1 MMADLSDKFR
11 LLFALVLFR
20 FRSVFKCLGISF
32 DFSEAVNAYYRKE
45 FNHVPLSEKAVILP
59 HCLTGDKCPAR
70 FSKNDGVICMK
81 CMQCRCGEIHKLC
94 EELGWQFYISPSANF
109 TRRLSRRK
117 NIGAAIGVACD
128 YEIER
133 GIKSTRINGNG
144 VHLNGRRLIPQVI
157 MAARFDCLNN
167 DVDWEKLKRMIIS
180 GAKGAL

>member
-1 MMADLSDKFR
+1 MANLFGKLR
-11 LLFALVLFR
+11 LLFALVLFP
-20 FRSVFKCLGISF
+20 FRSILKRLGISF
-32 DFSEAVNAYYRKE
+32 DFAEAVNAYYREE
-45 FNHVPLSEKAVILP
+45 FNRVPLSEKAVILP

-109 TRRLSRRK
+109 TRRLAQRK
-117 NIGAAIGVACD
+117 KIGAAIGAACD

-133 GIKSTRINGNG
+133 GIKSTRITGRG
-144 VHLNGRRLIPQVI
+144 VHLNRRKLIPQVI
-157 MAARFDCLNN
+157 IAERFDCLNN
-167 DVDWEKLKRMIIS
+167 DLDWEKLKGMIVS

>member
-1 MMADLSDKFR
+1 MMADLSGKLR
-11 LLFALVLFR
+11 LLLALVLFR
-20 FRSVFKCLGISF
+20 FRSVFNRLGVSF
-32 DFSEAVNAYYRKE
+32 DFSEAVNVYYRSE
-45 FNHVPLSEKAVILP
+45 FNRVPLSEKAVVLP

-70 FSKNDGVICMK
+70 FSKDEGVICMK

-109 TRRLSRRK
+109 TRRLAQRK
-117 NIGAAIGVACD
+117 KIGAAIGVACD

-133 GIKSTRINGNG
+133 GIKSTRITGNG

-157 MAARFDCLNN
+157 MAARFDCMNN
-167 DVDWEKLKRMIIS
+167 DADWEKLKRMIIS